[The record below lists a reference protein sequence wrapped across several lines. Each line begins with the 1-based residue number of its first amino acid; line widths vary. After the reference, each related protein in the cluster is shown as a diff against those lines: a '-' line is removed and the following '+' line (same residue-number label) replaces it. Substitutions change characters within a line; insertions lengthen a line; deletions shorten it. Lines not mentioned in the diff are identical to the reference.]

1 MVSVIGKTSRFKN
14 GSNNLKEAAGKCT
27 AGRWKGETCLLP
39 KANKYPVTSNGGKL
53 DPGKVR
59 AALTYGSQYGVL
71 SQLKANGICGYA
83 KKAGIK
89 SKLCG
94 SAD

>member
-1 MVSVIGKTSRFKN
+1 LVQILGGSSTKN
-14 GSNNLKEAAGKCT
+14 AAGKCT
-27 AGRWKGETCLLP
+27 KGPYKGETCLLS
-39 KANKYPVTSNGGKL
+39 KSNKYPVTSNGGKL
-53 DPGKVR
+53 DPGKIR

-83 KKAGIK
+83 SKAGIK

-94 SAD
+94 NAD